1 MIKFILLAIVFYLMY
16 NFIVKFVLP
25 VYKTTQQIKTRF
37 RDIKNQQDSYNNS
50 SQQTQN
56 TEVSKEIEGEY
67 IDYEEVK

>member
-16 NFIVKFVLP
+16 NFIVKFVPP

-56 TEVSKEIEGEY
+56 TEVSKEREGEY